1 MEARNI
7 AKLLFPAENHPFQT
21 SILSGTES
29 LSYFRVHF
37 VFTFRSTFIVTM
49 TKLLPLLL
57 IGLLLGACSEE
68 RETIRPSVE
77 TITESI
83 YASGIIKSDHQY
95 QVFATVNGI
104 VEEVLVEDGDTVHKG
119 QPLIVLSNTAQRL
132 NKENAELAASYYD
145 FNANQEKLNDA
156 QQAISLSRDKMRND
170 SSLYFRQMSLW
181 KQNVGTKV
189 ELEQRELVYEN
200 SRNSYQSA
208 IVRYNDL
215 KRQLAFQ
222 ANQSKKNLLISQ
234 ELENNYTLRSDL
246 DGIVYSLNKEKGEL
260 VGPQTP
266 IAVIGDANHFVLE
279 MQVDEYDITQ
289 IRKGQKVIVS
299 MDSYKDQVFE
309 ASVTRISP
317 MMNERTKTFTV
328 EARFVKQPAVLY
340 PNISFEASIV
350 LHTKEKALLIPRS
363 FLRDDNTVVLSD
375 GRKVKVTTGLK
386 DYRKVEIISGL
397 KPEDELITPEE

>member
-1 MEARNI
+1 
-7 AKLLFPAENHPFQT
+7 
-21 SILSGTES
+21 
-29 LSYFRVHF
+29 
-37 VFTFRSTFIVTM
+37 M

-57 IGLLLGACSEE
+57 IIGLLLTACSEE
-68 RETIRPSVE
+68 TETIHPTVE

-83 YASGIIKSDHQY
+83 YASGVIKSDHQY

-104 VEEVLVEDGDTVHKG
+104 VDQVLVEDGDTVRKG

-132 NKENAELAASYYD
+132 NTENAELAASFYD

-156 QQAISLSRDKMRND
+156 QQAISLSRGKMLND
-170 SSLYFRQMSLW
+170 SSLYFRQLSLW

-189 ELEQRELVYEN
+189 ELEQRELAYEN

-222 ANQSKKNLLISQ
+222 ANQSKKSLLISR
-234 ELENNYTLRSDL
+234 ELEGNYTLRSDL
-246 DGIVYSLNKEKGEL
+246 DGVVYSLNKEKGEL

-266 IAVIGDANHFVLE
+266 VAVIGDANQFVLE

-328 EARFVKQPAVLY
+328 EARFVKQPPVLY

-350 LHTKEKALLIPRS
+350 LRTKEKALLIPRS
-363 FLRDDNTVVLSD
+363 FLQDNNMVVLSD

-386 DYRKVEIISGL
+386 DYRKVEILSGL
-397 KPEDELITPEE
+397 KPEDELIIPEE

>member
-1 MEARNI
+1 
-7 AKLLFPAENHPFQT
+7 
-21 SILSGTES
+21 
-29 LSYFRVHF
+29 
-37 VFTFRSTFIVTM
+37 M

-57 IGLLLGACSEE
+57 IIGLLLTACSEE
-68 RETIRPSVE
+68 TETIRPTVE

-83 YASGIIKSDHQY
+83 YASGVIKSDHQY

-104 VEEVLVEDGDTVHKG
+104 VDQVLVEDGDTVRKG

-132 NKENAELAASYYD
+132 NTENAELAASFYD

-170 SSLYFRQMSLW
+170 SSLYFRQLSLW

-189 ELEQRELVYEN
+189 ELEQRELAYEN

-208 IVRYNDL
+208 IIRYNDL

-222 ANQSKKNLLISQ
+222 ANQSKKSLLISR
-234 ELENNYTLRSDL
+234 ELEDNYTLRSDL

-266 IAVIGDANHFVLE
+266 VAVIGDADQFVLE

-328 EARFVKQPAVLY
+328 EARFVKQPPVLY

-350 LHTKEKALLIPRS
+350 LRTKEKAMLIPRS
-363 FLRDDNTVVLSD
+363 FLQDNNTVVLSD

-386 DYRKVEIISGL
+386 DYRKVEILSGL